1 MRAVGFKILHKFA
14 ETGTWPEQYQTEW
27 GTPIEKTKN
36 PSDESQTRVI
46 SCTNKMNLVFEKQVL
61 KWLMQFVKFKLDPD
75 QFGGMKG
82 NSINHYIF
90 GFGGQG
96 TVLVL
101 WIFRFM
107 IDKAGPKRSNQT
119 ITDQT
124 RL

>member
-1 MRAVGFKILHKFA
+1 MK
-14 ETGTWPEQYQTEW
+14 
-27 GTPIEKTKN
+27 KTKN
-36 PSDESQTRVI
+36 LCDERHTRVI
-46 SCTNKMNLVFEKQVL
+46 SCTHKMNLVFEKQVL

-101 WIFRFM
+101 WIFRLM
-107 IDKAGPKRSNQT
+107 IDKSGPKRSSQT
-119 ITDQT
+119 MTDQT